1 MMNPMAKIIVNNV
14 PKSFENVNR
23 IVFSPI
29 KKGTKKHFAPFTSYY
44 LFTDKVKIALNSSSL
59 FGNVLSSI
67 SLIVIFTNFK
77 FVASS
82 ELKKALMFFLITL
95 KSQL

>member
-1 MMNPMAKIIVNNV
+1 MMNPMAKIMVKSV
-14 PKSFENVNR
+14 PKSFENVYR

-29 KKGTKKHFAPFTSYY
+29 KKGTKHFAPFTSYY

-82 ELKKALMFFLITL
+82 ELKKH
-95 KSQL
+95 

>member
-1 MMNPMAKIIVNNV
+1 MVKSV
-14 PKSFENVNR
+14 PKSFENVYLHSL
-23 IVFSPI
+23 FSY
-29 KKGTKKHFAPFTSYY
+29 KERHKKHFAPFTSYY

-82 ELKKALMFFLITL
+82 ELKKALMFFSNNSKVSAVKVL
-95 KSQL
+95 S